1 MRSSHLKLA
10 EFQSNLL
17 HKALSSCLK
26 KYKIEPIFWSVFPM
40 KSALLFL
47 AAILIS
53 LAWLLPIHYRPWVTY
68 TGELYAFFALFA
80 LAACLF
86 KAKLQIPK
94 ISLPLL
100 ALCSVPLIQWGFGL
114 VYFFDK
120 ALLSSVYIFSF
131 WLAII
136 FGYNLTQNNSEREGI
151 FAGFSYMLL
160 GVGSMTAFMAIC
172 QWLTLDQY
180 LPMMVDIK
188 IGQRPYANFAQ
199 PNNMATFLVMSLMAC
214 LYLYEKQ
221 KLKTELIVIAAV
233 MILVG
238 VVLSQSRTSWL
249 ASLCLLTYLGYQQ
262 YRGVMR
268 IKWHYSLLWF
278 AVFIGL
284 IFIAPAFSQL
294 LSQSAELSVQSPDV
308 VQRATGD
315 MSRLAIWEQMLHAIA
330 HQPWF
335 GYGWHQTS
343 VAYTTISEFFQ
354 GPVWIRSAHNVVL
367 DLLLWNGL
375 LIGLPLLAYLAYWGY
390 QLHRQVNSTISV
402 IGLLMLG
409 AFLIHAMLEFP
420 QNYAYFL
427 LPAGFILGVV
437 QSQRPNA
444 GVQLSPIFM
453 RVGFGVG
460 LVLLLLIY
468 RDYDVAVP
476 KLGQSIRYEKQP
488 EKITNEKPIYLLTE
502 FNHRIAWIRLNP
514 YSKASAEQIQEGEQM
529 VLSYPTKYNLIKYAK
544 LLAFNGYETEAK
556 HQLQRLKTIQK
567 TEMSYDELTQDMPR

>member
-1 MRSSHLKLA
+1 MKFFLLLLA
-10 EFQSNLL
+10 G
-17 HKALSSCLK
+17 
-26 KYKIEPIFWSVFPM
+26 IF
-40 KSALLFL
+40 
-47 AAILIS
+47 IS

-80 LAACLF
+80 LAAIFL
-86 KAKLQIPK
+86 KEKLTLPK

-100 ALCSVPLIQWGFGL
+100 ALTAVPFIQWACGL
-114 VYFFDK
+114 LFFFDK
-120 ALLSSVYIFSF
+120 ALFSSLYIFGF
-131 WLAII
+131 WLAIVL
-136 FGYNLTQNNSEREGI
+136 GYNLTVDAAQREKI
-151 FAGFSYMLL
+151 FTGLSFVFV
-160 GVGSMTAFMAIC
+160 GVGTITGLMAIC
-172 QWLTLDQY
+172 QWLTIDQY
-180 LPMMVDIK
+180 FPFMVDIRT
-188 IGQRPYANFAQ
+188 GQRPYANFAQ

-221 KLKTELIVIAAV
+221 KLKTALLVATGLVI
-233 MILVG
+233 LSG
-238 VVLSQSRTSWL
+238 VVLSQSRTSWV
-249 ASLCLLTYLGYQQ
+249 ASLCILAYLCYQQ
-262 YRGVMR
+262 YQGYIRL
-268 IKWHYSLLWF
+268 KWCYSTLWF
-278 AVFIGL
+278 ATFVGL
-284 IFIAPAFSQL
+284 IFIAPSVSQL
-294 LSQSAELSVQSPDV
+294 LSQSADIAVQSRDV

-375 LIGLPLLAYLAYWGY
+375 LIGLPLLAYLVYWGY

-427 LPAGFILGVV
+427 LPAGFILGIV

-444 GVQLSPIFM
+444 GVKLSPIFM
-453 RVGFGVG
+453 RVSFGVG

-468 RDYDVAVP
+468 RDYELMVP
-476 KLGQSIRYEKQP
+476 KLNQSVRYEKTP
-488 EKITNEKPIYLLTE
+488 EKITNQDQIYLLEE
-502 FNHRIAWIRLNP
+502 FNRRIAWIRLNP
-514 YSKASAEQIQEGEQM
+514 YSQQSPEQLQQIHEI
-529 VLSYPTKYNLIKYAK
+529 VLNYPTQYDLLKYARV
-544 LLAFNGYETEAK
+544 LAFNGYEVEAEQ
-556 HQLQRLKTIQK
+556 QLELLTTLRKV
-567 TEMSYDELTQDMPR
+567 EVDYDSLLDGAGITQEP

>member
-1 MRSSHLKLA
+1 
-10 EFQSNLL
+10 
-17 HKALSSCLK
+17 
-26 KYKIEPIFWSVFPM
+26 M

-47 AAILIS
+47 AAILIP

-86 KAKLQIPK
+86 KEKLQIPK

-136 FGYNLTQNNSEREGI
+136 FGYNLTQNNSERERI
-151 FAGFSYMLL
+151 FAGFSYVLL
-160 GVGSMTAFMAIC
+160 GAGSITALMAIC

-221 KLKTELIVIAAV
+221 KLKTVWIVIAAT

-268 IKWHYSLLWF
+268 IKWRNSLLWF
-278 AVFIGL
+278 AAFIGL

-294 LSQSAELSVQSPDV
+294 LSQSADLSVQSRDV

-315 MSRLAIWEQMLHAIA
+315 MSRLAIWQQMLAAIE
-330 HQPWF
+330 HQPWW

-343 VAYTTISEFFQ
+343 VAYVTISEFVQ
-354 GPVWIRSAHNVVL
+354 GPVWIRSAHNFIL
-367 DLLLWNGL
+367 DFLLWNGVIL
-375 LIGLPLLAYLAYWGY
+375 GVPFLAYLGYWGY
-390 QLHRQVNSTISV
+390 QLHKHTQSV
-402 IGLLMLG
+402 ESVVGILMVG
-409 AFLIHAMLEFP
+409 AFSVHAMLEFP

-427 LPAGFILGVV
+427 LPVGFIIGMV
-437 QSQRPNA
+437 QSQRVVK
-444 GVQLSPIFM
+444 GITLSPLYLRSAF
-453 RVGFGVG
+453 VLGA
-460 LVLLLLIY
+460 LLLVLIY
-468 RDYDVAVP
+468 RDYEVMVP

-502 FNHRIAWIRLNP
+502 FNHRIGWIRLNP
-514 YSKASAEQIQEGEQM
+514 YSKASVEQIQEGEQM

-544 LLAFNGYETEAK
+544 LLAFNGYEAEAK

-567 TEMSYDELTQDMPR
+567 TEMSYEELMQHVPR